1 MRRLPLLGAAACLAL
16 VTTACGGGDDDK
28 SRADVKEELSRSLQA
43 GGSGFDA
50 EAADCFADIVIDE
63 VGLDEMRDVDLS
75 ADEPPVELQDDITA
89 AAQRAADE
97 CDLAGVDG

>member
-50 EAADCFADIVIDE
+50 AAAGCFADIVIDE
-63 VGLDEMRDVDLS
+63 VGLEEMRKVDLS
-75 ADEPPVELQDDITA
+75 ADEPPEALQDDITA

-97 CDLAGVDG
+97 CDLASVDG